1 MPPRQG
7 ASLSSITMLYIPL
20 VATPR
25 TDSEAAS
32 RSRPAEEN
40 LSPRH
45 VYEPP
50 EANDVMAAPDASQV
64 VVTASAVRRIHYLW
78 EKENR
83 PGAAL
88 RLRII
93 AGGCSGMQYRM
104 DLAETPRPT
113 DVIIAADDAR
123 VFVDPKSMVYLRGST
138 VDYEEDLLG
147 GQFKITNPN
156 AKHSCSCGL
165 SFTI

>member
-1 MPPRQG
+1 
-7 ASLSSITMLYIPL
+7 MLYIPL
-20 VATPR
+20 VATLQNGFRDARNRRR
-25 TDSEAAS
+25 TSEDLS
-32 RSRPAEEN
+32 RGPA
-40 LSPRH
+40 
-45 VYEPP
+45 YELR
-50 EANDVMAAPDASQV
+50 EANSVMAPSEASQV
-64 VVTASAVRRIHYLW
+64 VVTSNAVRRIHYLR

-83 PGAAL
+83 PAAAL

-113 DVIIAADDAR
+113 DVVIAAEDAK
-123 VFVDPKSMVYLRGST
+123 VFVDPKSLVYLQGST
-138 VDYEEDLLG
+138 LDYEEDLLG

>member
-1 MPPRQG
+1 MPL
-7 ASLSSITMLYIPL
+7 ASQ
-20 VATPR
+20 
-25 TDSEAAS
+25 D
-32 RSRPAEEN
+32 
-40 LSPRH
+40 LSPRL
-45 VYEPP
+45 VYEVR
-50 EANDVMAAPDASQV
+50 EATHVMASPAPSHV
-64 VVTASAVRRIHYLW
+64 IVTANAVRRIQYLRH
-78 EKENR
+78 KENR
-83 PGAAL
+83 PDAAL

-113 DVIIAADDAR
+113 DIVIAAEDTK
-123 VFVDPKSMVYLRGST
+123 VFVDPKSMVYLQGST

-156 AKHSCSCGL
+156 AKHACSCGL

>member
-1 MPPRQG
+1 MAP
-7 ASLSSITMLYIPL
+7 
-20 VATPR
+20 
-25 TDSEAAS
+25 
-32 RSRPAEEN
+32 EE
-40 LSPRH
+40 LP
-45 VYEPP
+45 
-50 EANDVMAAPDASQV
+50 V
-64 VVTASAVRRIHYLW
+64 VVTDSAVRRIRTLQQ
-78 EKENR
+78 KENK

-104 DLAETPRPT
+104 DLADAPRPT
-113 DVIIAADDAR
+113 DVIVSEQDVR
-123 VFVDPKSMVYLRGST
+123 VFVDPKSGTYLRGSKL
-138 VDYEEDLLG
+138 DWEEDLFG

>member
-1 MPPRQG
+1 
-7 ASLSSITMLYIPL
+7 MLYIPL
-20 VATPR
+20 VTTLR
-25 TDSEAAS
+25 TDSRTVPTAAS
-32 RSRPAEEN
+32 AAED
-40 LSPRH
+40 LSPGL
-45 VYEPP
+45 VYEAR
-50 EANDVMAAPDASQV
+50 EATHVMASPEPARVIITPN
-64 VVTASAVRRIHYLW
+64 AVRRIHYLR
-78 EKENR
+78 EKEKR
-83 PGAAL
+83 PEAAL

-113 DVIIAADDAR
+113 DIVIAAEDAK
-123 VFVDPKSMVYLRGST
+123 VFVDPKSMVYLQGST

-156 AKHSCSCGL
+156 AKHACSCGL

>member
-1 MPPRQG
+1 M
-7 ASLSSITMLYIPL
+7 SVTTS
-20 VATPR
+20 
-25 TDSEAAS
+25 
-32 RSRPAEEN
+32 
-40 LSPRH
+40 
-45 VYEPP
+45 
-50 EANDVMAAPDASQV
+50 APTSHV
-64 VVTASAVRRIHYLW
+64 VVTANAVRRIHYLRR
-78 EKENR
+78 KENR
-83 PGAAL
+83 PEAAL

-113 DVIIAADDAR
+113 DAVITAEDAK
-123 VFVDPKSMVYLRGST
+123 VFVDPKSLVYLQGST
-138 VDYEEDLLG
+138 LDYEEDLLG